1 MVMTRFERTMQLLP
15 VAVAAIAVYYM
26 FQRSGADLEDI
37 LRLLG

>member
-1 MVMTRFERTMQLLP
+1 MTRFERTMQLLP
-15 VAVAAIAVYYM
+15 VAAAAIAVYYM